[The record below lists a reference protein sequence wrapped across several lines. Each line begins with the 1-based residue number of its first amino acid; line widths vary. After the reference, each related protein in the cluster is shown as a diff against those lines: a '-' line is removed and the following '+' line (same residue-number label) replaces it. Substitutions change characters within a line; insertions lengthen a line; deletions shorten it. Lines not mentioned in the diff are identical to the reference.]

1 MLWLWCRLAAVASI
15 RSVAWELPYAAGAAL
30 KKQEQKKK
38 ERERERER
46 ERDVTDTGLGMKSM
60 SVGLYSTKWGKMTV

>member
-1 MLWLWCRLAAVASI
+1 
-15 RSVAWELPYAAGAAL
+15 VAWELPYAAGAAL

-38 ERERERER
+38 RERERERER
-46 ERDVTDTGLGMKSM
+46 ERDVTDKGLGMKSM